1 MKRTSFQAMQ
11 CPVART
17 LEHVGEWWSILI
29 LRDAM
34 YGSTKFDEFREGL
47 GISPTIL
54 SRRLKQLVS
63 SGFLERKIDSGPPL
77 RVDYVPTAIGRAF
90 EPVLLY
96 LHAFGNQHFSPEGEA
111 AVVVHRETGKPA
123 DLKIVDRKTGQEVTW
138 PKYVVAPGPVAHER
152 MKAKLAGAQEI
163 LTGKAASKHDRARK
177 AAPDRRPQT
186 PDGVNRV
193 HPGGARRDRKRPRS
207 ERGKPRQRAV
217 KE

>member
-77 RVDYVPTAIGRAF
+77 RVDYVLTAIGRAF

-152 MKAKLAGAQEI
+152 MKAKLARAQEI
-163 LTGKAASKHDRARK
+163 IASKAGSRHDRAHKTARV
-177 AAPDRRPQT
+177 RPK
-186 PDGVNRV
+186 
-193 HPGGARRDRKRPRS
+193 KRLAESR
-207 ERGKPRQRAV
+207 
-217 KE
+217 